1 LQYLFAV
8 LLHYFQKILI
18 SIVSLIYILAL
29 QADTHFYQI
38 IILMSWSRWAA
49 TRGDYWAK
57 SIQTKQHPVRF
68 FAANFFYSAGLFGK
82 ME

>member
-1 LQYLFAV
+1 
-8 LLHYFQKILI
+8 
-18 SIVSLIYILAL
+18 
-29 QADTHFYQI
+29 
-38 IILMSWSRWAA
+38 MSWSRWAA

-68 FAANFFYSAGLFGK
+68 FAANFLYSAGLFGK